1 MLFCLFQVINLI
13 SKIITTFF
21 CRLDQWALSRWKR
34 LWTST
39 WRTHWTS
46 EHTRE
51 TLVLCASLDWP
62 RGPEIITWFPC
73 WLLTPPEIIFPHYCQ
88 FNSHS
93 IQFNSHS
100 IQFNS
105 HSIQFNSLSPVICE
119 SLRSTFTFMIVS
131 WTPKLQQTPGISIDT
146 FKLNFTSKDPLD
158 YYSSLLCVVTKRI
171 FCIPKVFE
179 DEIPLWQEIPSLPL
193 AIIQLFQNYTS
204 V

>member
-21 CRLDQWALSRWKR
+21 CRLDQWALTRWKR

-39 WRTHWTS
+39 SRTHWTS

-73 WLLTPPEIIFPHYCQ
+73 WLLTPPEIIFPHD
-88 FNSHS
+88 F
-93 IQFNSHS
+93 
-100 IQFNS
+100 QFNS

-131 WTPKLQQTPGISIDT
+131 WTPKLLQTPGISIDT
-146 FKLNFTSKDPLD
+146 FDLNFTSKDPLD
-158 YYSSLLCVVTKRI
+158 YYSSLLCGVTKLI

-193 AIIQLFQNYTS
+193 AIISYPKISRPYN
-204 V
+204 

>member
-1 MLFCLFQVINLI
+1 MPAPHFVTYPPLNTTPKRYMLFCLFQVINLI

-21 CRLDQWALSRWKR
+21 CRLDQWALTRWKR

-39 WRTHWTS
+39 YRTHWTS

-73 WLLTPPEIIFPHYCQ
+73 WLLTPPEIIFPHD
-88 FNSHS
+88 F
-93 IQFNSHS
+93 
-100 IQFNS
+100 QFNS

-131 WTPKLQQTPGISIDT
+131 WTPKLQQTPEISIDT
-146 FKLNFTSKDPLD
+146 SRLLFIPVMCCYQTYFL
-158 YYSSLLCVVTKRI
+158 YY
-171 FCIPKVFE
+171 
-179 DEIPLWQEIPSLPL
+179 
-193 AIIQLFQNYTS
+193 
-204 V
+204 